1 MPATDTISR
10 NTHIML
16 IAIVGNVVAVY
27 CFNIGLARM
36 LTPVSYG
43 DYKVAESFFNLAS
56 IGVLMGGAP
65 AALRFLPG
73 HIAVN
78 DSKAIWEYIQF
89 YLAVIVFA
97 SVLLALVTLA
107 GMAIFYPPASSAEIH
122 PMIFALLVVPFVSLT
137 TLVGS
142 VLQSAQRMDLA
153 FLPWWIGFPTLKL
166 GYVAVFF
173 LIAGSISAKSAV
185 FMALLA
191 SLTILIYQAAKAKQ
205 LQLLVIGAG
214 SAITERMKWLKVS
227 VPMMF
232 LVALQTAF
240 NQVDIYMLEIVGQ
253 EKEVGH
259 FAVASTVTLVLF
271 AIQLAVM
278 GVFEPLMAGA
288 IKAGQNS
295 VRVLNARC
303 FRRLLV
309 FSLPIFIL
317 IMVFAEALLSVFGD
331 RYTDS
336 IEALRLLAPGYLIST
351 MLASSYSWLQYAG
364 HERKAAVV
372 MLLGVLANL
381 GLDMLL
387 IPEYGIAGAAV
398 GTTLAFA
405 GIYTAFCLMMRK
417 YMGIFPWSRSVGALT
432 GSETHH

>member
-1 MPATDTISR
+1 MPESDTISR

-16 IAIVGNVVAVY
+16 LAIVGNVVAVY
-27 CFNIGLARM
+27 GFNIGLARM
-36 LTPVSYG
+36 LSPVSYG

-56 IGVLMGGAP
+56 IGVLMGGGP

-78 DSKAIWEYIQF
+78 NSKAIWEYIQF
-89 YLAVIVFA
+89 YLTVIVFA
-97 SVLLALVTLA
+97 SVLLALVTLG
-107 GMAIFYPPASSAEIH
+107 GMAFFYRPASSAEIH
-122 PMIFALLVVPFVSLT
+122 PMIFALLVIPFVSLAA
-137 TLVGS
+137 LVGS

-153 FLPWWIGFPTLKL
+153 FLPWWVGFPALKL
-166 GYVAVFF
+166 GYVALFF
-173 LIAGSISAKSAV
+173 VIVGSISAKSAV
-185 FMALLA
+185 LMALLA
-191 SLTILIYQAAKAKQ
+191 TLTILFYQSAKASQ
-205 LQLLVIGAG
+205 LQLLVIGRG
-214 SAITERMKWLKVS
+214 SAIIERIKWLKVS

-240 NQVDIYMLEIVGQ
+240 NQVDIYMLEIIGQ

-278 GVFEPLMAGA
+278 GVFEPLMAAA
-288 IKAGQNS
+288 IKAGEDS
-295 VRVLNARC
+295 VRMLNARC
-303 FRRLLV
+303 FRRLLI
-309 FSLPIFIL
+309 FSLPIFVL

-351 MLASSYSWLQYAG
+351 ALASSYAWLQYAG
-364 HERKAAVV
+364 YERKAAVV
-372 MLLGVLANL
+372 MLAGVLANL
-381 GLDMLL
+381 ALDIVL
-387 IPEYGIAGAAV
+387 IPEYGIAGAAA

-405 GIYTAFCLMMRK
+405 GIYTAFCIMMRK
-417 YMGIFPWSRSVGALT
+417 YLGIFPWSRAVRALD
-432 GSETHH
+432 GNEIHQ